1 MHANIRWIA
10 AAAFLVFVFAATA
23 GAKDYEK
30 IEARPPLEKIEAYLA
45 LLGTEED
52 SAEVLFRLGNA
63 YHDAEMIEEAVDA
76 YRRSLAAGG
85 DFRVFV
91 NLTFVLEEAGRRDE
105 IDAAYRERIKK
116 TPDDPVLFAYYGDFL
131 SGDESEKTSVSGAMD
146 AYRKALALDDRCL
159 EAHFGLGVL
168 FAKTG
173 IYKEAVRQWERVMA
187 LSPQHRLAVESR
199 RNIDRVRREQGR

>member
-1 MHANIRWIA
+1 MHSNTRWIA
-10 AAAFLVFVFAATA
+10 AGALLFLAATA
-23 GAKDYEK
+23 GSKDLGN
-30 IEARPPLEKIEAYLA
+30 IEGRPPLEKIDAYLA

-91 NLTFVLEEAGRRDE
+91 NMTFVLEGAGRRE
-105 IDAAYRERIKK
+105 EADAVYRERIKQ

-131 SGDESEKTSVSGAMD
+131 SGDENEKTSVSGAMG
-146 AYRKALALDDRCL
+146 AYRQALALDERCL

-173 IYKEAVRQWERVMA
+173 IYKEAVREWEHVMA